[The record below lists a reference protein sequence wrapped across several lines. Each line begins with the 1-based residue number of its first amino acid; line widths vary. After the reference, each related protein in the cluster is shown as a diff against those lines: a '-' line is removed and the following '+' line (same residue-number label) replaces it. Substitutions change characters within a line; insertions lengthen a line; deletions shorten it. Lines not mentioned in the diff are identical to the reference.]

1 MKRIDGFDVT
11 AVYSEEEPVTVQYSN
26 EDLQYSS
33 EEEAFDQVQMKVCAL
48 YLSKLPYL
56 NLIPTNFSF

>member
-33 EEEAFDQVQMKVCAL
+33 EEEAFDQVQMKVCINERL
-48 YLSKLPYL
+48 YD
-56 NLIPTNFSF
+56 I